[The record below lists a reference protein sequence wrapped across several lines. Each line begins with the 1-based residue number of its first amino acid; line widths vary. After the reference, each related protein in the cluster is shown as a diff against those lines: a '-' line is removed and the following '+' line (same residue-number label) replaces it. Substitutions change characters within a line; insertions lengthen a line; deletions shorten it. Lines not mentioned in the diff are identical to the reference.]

1 MIWGYFYFRKTSI
14 CSLILSSHHWRGR
27 DSPPPCP
34 PRVALRAKELH
45 LGRFRQIIQEMTM
58 VLNELSGN
66 VCKYHINTLKN
77 QLNTFPS
84 TNFMRL
90 YQYLWVKHKVHSP
103 HSFCIS
109 FLRPWQDFSEVAPST
124 HSTGLDG
131 TAASRCSKSS
141 RNFLRAVRFSES
153 CSIGSK
159 VKRVRRGRQ
168 RPCQLQGPWWPCRE
182 ANCRKVS
189 RSPPKLAAKS
199 NWSPNKAPCK
209 PTTWSVA

>member
-1 MIWGYFYFRKTSI
+1 MLVDFVVTSLKRAWLA
-14 CSLILSSHHWRGR
+14 STLSTAGR
-27 DSPPPCP
+27 TSSEGTSPWSISTNHPRNDDDSE
-34 PRVALRAKELH
+34 RRN
-45 LGRFRQIIQEMTM
+45 I
-58 VLNELSGN
+58 
-66 VCKYHINTLKN
+66 CKYHINTIKN

-90 YQYLWVKHKVHSP
+90 YQHLWVKHKVHSP

-109 FLRPWQDFSEVAPST
+109 FLRPWQDFSEVASST
-124 HSTGLDG
+124 HSTGLDGTTG

-168 RPCQLQGPWWPCRE
+168 RPCQLQGPWWPWRE